1 MKPRYR
7 RTGVPTEPRPETWAQ
22 PGDGSFAAALMQA
35 SARGLER
42 ISATSERHTP
52 ASSLGDAF
60 DTKGKTL

>member
-7 RTGVPTEPRPETWAQ
+7 RTGVPAEPRIETWAQ
-22 PGDGSFAAALMQA
+22 PGDGSFSRALLDA

-42 ISATSERHTP
+42 ISATSERNTP

-60 DTKGKTL
+60 DTKGRTL